1 MGKEGVRLCD
11 QFEGSEEVSSISQ
24 SFPPESLSF
33 LNFFFHGLEKYL
45 IKEIVG
51 EKAGYK
57 TIFGFIYG
65 TCLPHTY
72 LPTYLFN
79 LSLICLLGEML

>member
-1 MGKEGVRLCD
+1 MKNMP
-11 QFEGSEEVSSISQ
+11 I
-24 SFPPESLSF
+24 
-33 LNFFFHGLEKYL
+33 LNVELQEINKWWYVCRIQCNAVINHGLEKYL
-45 IKEIVG
+45 MKEIVG

>member
-1 MGKEGVRLCD
+1 MCVCVCVCGGRWGVGKEGVRLCD

-51 EKAGYK
+51 EKQVTK
-57 TIFGFIYG
+57 Q
-65 TCLPHTY
+65 Y
-72 LPTYLFN
+72 LVSY
-79 LSLICLLGEML
+79 M

>member
-51 EKAGYK
+51 EKQVTK
-57 TIFGFIYG
+57 Q
-65 TCLPHTY
+65 Y
-72 LPTYLFN
+72 LVSYMEQDHLKSGRFAFE
-79 LSLICLLGEML
+79 S